1 MIIMGELAR
10 LPQHGFRAGVNEGIP
25 SANYG
30 AVAEALAV
38 AELLRHG
45 HEVAVPVVDNGIDLC
60 VDYWARVQVKGAHRL
75 TFEPREGFAY
85 DRFQW
90 SRLWGSDSERC
101 RIDFFVLYGRD
112 GERDRWWIVPASVVR
127 SVAGSLNFLPNA
139 VRGLSLEIAKYE
151 DAWDA
156 LRR

>member
-1 MIIMGELAR
+1 MTVVGEVAR
-10 LPQHGFRAGVNEGIP
+10 LPQHGSRVGVNEGIP

-75 TFEPREGFAY
+75 SFEPLAGRVY
-85 DRFQW
+85 DRFMW
-90 SRLWGSDSERC
+90 SKLWGADRERA
-101 RIDFFVLYGRD
+101 RIDFFLLYGRD
-112 GERDRWWIVPASVVR
+112 GERDRWWVVPSSVVR
-127 SVAGSLNFLPNA
+127 SVAGSLNFLPGA